1 MSGKHE
7 LLEGIVLDRLETGET
22 HLRISLYS
30 PNVGLRL
37 ALLRLRKGNL
47 SHPPPDIFDDVEVS
61 MNRRVDSNS
70 ISFIKDFQIL
80 NKRTALACSHRCFY
94 YASKVARLFLD
105 NGSLIQ
111 DTVPTYKLII
121 SSMEAFQKGLRPDL
135 VWIKTLFR
143 LGRAEG
149 FAVKEDWL
157 SNLKKREQEFAFNV
171 LSKKVNM
178 QNPSPSSVK
187 ELTQSLSVWLDSET
201 ELNCKV

>member
-47 SHPPPDIFDDVEVS
+47 SHPPPDIFDDVEIS

-80 NKRTALACSHRCFY
+80 NKRTALAFSHKCFY

-111 DTVPTYKLII
+111 DTVPTYQLII

-157 SNLKKREQEFAFNV
+157 SNLKKTEQEFAVNV
-171 LSKKVNM
+171 LSKTVNT
-178 QNPSPSSVK
+178 QDPSPNSVK
-187 ELTQSLSVWLDSET
+187 ELTHSLSVWLDSET

>member
-47 SHPPPDIFDDVEVS
+47 SHPPPDIFDDVELS

-80 NKRTALACSHRCFY
+80 NKRTNLASNHKCLF

-105 NGSLIQ
+105 NGSMIQ
-111 DTVPTYKLII
+111 DTVPTYQLII

-157 SNLKKREQEFAFNV
+157 SNLKKVEQEFAVNV
-171 LSKKVNM
+171 LSKTVNM
-178 QNPSPSSVK
+178 QDPSPNSVK
-187 ELTQSLSVWLDSET
+187 ELTRSLSVWLDSET